1 MMRMTDASRL
11 SLRDEQKA
19 LTRRRLLDSAEAVFA
34 RSGFYG
40 ASVDEL
46 AREAGATTGA
56 LYSNFAGKE
65 DLFLALFEERIA
77 TDVGD
82 YSQIVAE
89 GATVEQQARG
99 AADHWMEILRE
110 RPHYFPLLMEFWAY
124 AIRESE
130 LRERLAGRFAA
141 LRSASGRLFLEAAE
155 RHGQSPPPEAGEFVG
170 LLINALGN
178 GLAFEKLVNPE
189 AVPDPLF
196 GDMLVLIFK
205 AFEALIREDPGAV
218 EPQSAITSQE
228 PASASHNSVT
238 SQKNAITV
246 DLQKRATKRKGAK
259 NG

>member
-1 MMRMTDASRL
+1 MANAPRP

-19 LTRRRLLDSAEAVFA
+19 LTRRRLLDSAEVVFA
-34 RSGFYG
+34 RSGFHG

-46 AREAGATTGA
+46 AHEAGATTGA
-56 LYSNFAGKE
+56 LYSNFTGKE

-77 TDVGD
+77 TDVSD

-110 RPHYFPLLMEFWAY
+110 RPDYFPLLMEFWAY
-124 AIRESE
+124 AIRESV

-155 RHGQSPPPEAGEFVG
+155 RHGQPPPVEAGEFVG

-178 GLAFEKLVNPE
+178 GLAFEKLVSPG
-189 AVPDPLF
+189 AVPDALF

-205 AFEALIREDPGAV
+205 AFEALMREDPSAV
-218 EPQSAITSQE
+218 DPQ
-228 PASASHNSVT
+228 
-238 SQKNAITV
+238 NAISSQNPMT
-246 DLQKRATKRKGAK
+246 DKKGAK

>member
-1 MMRMTDASRL
+1 MADASRP

-56 LYSNFAGKE
+56 LYSNFTGKE

-110 RPHYFPLLMEFWAY
+110 RPDYFPLLIEFWAY
-124 AIRESE
+124 AIRESG
-130 LRERLAGRFAA
+130 LRERLAGRLAA
-141 LRSASGRLFLEAAE
+141 LRSASGRLFMEAAE
-155 RHGQSPPPEAGEFVG
+155 RHGDPPPAEAGEFVG

-178 GLAFEKLVNPE
+178 GLAFEKLADPD
-189 AVPDPLF
+189 AVPDGLF

-205 AFEALIREDPGAV
+205 AFEALIREDPSAV
-218 EPQSAITSQE
+218 DPQTAITSTATATTSRE
-228 PASASHNSVT
+228 PAT
-238 SQKNAITV
+238 SQKGATTV
-246 DLQKRATKRKGAK
+246 ALQKPATKRKGAK

>member
-1 MMRMTDASRL
+1 MATSRP

-89 GATVEQQARG
+89 GATIEQQARG

-110 RPHYFPLLMEFWAY
+110 RPDYFPLLIEFWAY

-130 LRERLAGRFAA
+130 LREHLAERLAA
-141 LRSASGRLFLEAAE
+141 LRSASGRLFMEAAE
-155 RHGQSPPPEAGEFVG
+155 RYGPSPPVEASEFVG

-178 GLAFEKLVNPE
+178 GLAFEKLADPD
-189 AVPDPLF
+189 AVPDSLY

-205 AFEALIREDPGAV
+205 AFEALIREDPSAV

-228 PASASHNSVT
+228 SATASHKPAT
-238 SQKNAITV
+238 SQKNATTV
-246 DLQKRATKRKGAK
+246 TPQKPATKRKGAK

>member
-1 MMRMTDASRL
+1 MMHMADASRP

-34 RSGFYG
+34 RSGFHG

-89 GATVEQQARG
+89 GATLEQQVRG

-110 RPHYFPLLMEFWAY
+110 RPDYFPLLMEFWSY
-124 AIRESE
+124 AIRESV
-130 LRERLAGRFAA
+130 LRERLAGRLAA
-141 LRSASGRLFLEAAE
+141 LRSASGRLFMETAE
-155 RHGQSPPPEAGEFVG
+155 RHGQPPHAEAALFVG
-170 LLINALGN
+170 QLINALAN
-178 GLAFEKLVNPE
+178 GLAFEKLADPE
-189 AVPDPLF
+189 AIPDALF

-205 AFEALIREDPGAV
+205 AFEALIREDPSAV
-218 EPQSAITSQE
+218 EPQSAITSQK
-228 PASASHNSVT
+228 S
-238 SQKNAITV
+238 
-246 DLQKRATKRKGAK
+246 ATKRKGAK

>member
-1 MMRMTDASRL
+1 MRMADASRP

-110 RPHYFPLLMEFWAY
+110 RPDYFPLLMEFWAY
-124 AIRESE
+124 AIRESA
-130 LRERLAGRFAA
+130 LRERLAERFAA

-155 RHGQSPPPEAGEFVG
+155 RHGQPPHAEAGEFVG

-178 GLAFEKLVNPE
+178 GLAFEKLVDPQ
-189 AVPDPLF
+189 AVPDALF
-196 GDMLVLIFK
+196 GDMLTLIFK
-205 AFEALIREDPGAV
+205 AFEALIREDPSAV
-218 EPQSAITSQE
+218 DPQNAITSQE
-228 PASASHNSVT
+228 PAT
-238 SQKNAITV
+238 Q
-246 DLQKRATKRKGAK
+246 RKGAK

>member
-1 MMRMTDASRL
+1 MATPRP
-11 SLRDEQKA
+11 SLREEQKA

-56 LYSNFAGKE
+56 LYSNFVGKE

-77 TDVGD
+77 TDMGD

-110 RPHYFPLLMEFWAY
+110 RPDYFPLLMEFWAY
-124 AIRESE
+124 AIREPA
-130 LRERLAGRFAA
+130 LRERLAERFAA
-141 LRSASGRLFLEAAE
+141 LRLASGQLFMEAAE
-155 RHGQSPPPEAGEFVG
+155 RHGGPPPVEAGQFVG
-170 LLINALGN
+170 LLINSLGN
-178 GLAFEKLVNPE
+178 GLAFEKLADPD
-189 AVPDPLF
+189 AVPDALF

-205 AFEALIREDPGAV
+205 AFEALIREDPSAV
-218 EPQSAITSQE
+218 DPQSAIASQE
-228 PASASHNSVT
+228 PVT
-238 SQKNAITV
+238 VQ
-246 DLQKRATKRKGAK
+246 KGAE